1 MATNPDSQ
9 DSSSAAAGGMGF
21 LAHLIELRDR
31 LLRMV
36 LVLGVIFI
44 ILFPFAQDL
53 YEWLA
58 APVLSQT
65 SAGMIAT
72 GPIAPVFI
80 PYKVALL
87 AAFLIALPYI
97 FYQMWS
103 FVAPGLY
110 KHEKRLVVPL
120 IVSSVTLFYAGI
132 AFAYYLLLPMVFKVV
147 QAMTPE
153 GVAAMPDISS
163 YLDFVM
169 MIFIAFGFGFEMP
182 IATILVI
189 STGMISAKELGKKR
203 PYVIVGAFV
212 IGMVLTPPDII
223 SQIMLA
229 IPMWLLFELGLFLS
243 RFFKQELKAAGKA
256 REELDRLERDKIDKE
271 DTDKTKLAAGSSVA
285 AASAAAATSGDS
297 TADNA
302 PMWEDEDYI
311 YEDDDDVNLDDEEY
325 IPLTEEEMEAEL
337 DRIEAEEAEAEAEEA
352 TQETETPEED
362 TEETSEDKRKN
373 DEEEF
378 LKSKTPSKETNSL
391 MDDNNETNK
400 KNITTDWSPEDD
412 GP

>member
-1 MATNPDSQ
+1 MATNQDSQ
-9 DSSSAAAGGMGF
+9 DPSSAEAGSMGF

-31 LLRMV
+31 LLRIV

-65 SAGMIAT
+65 TAGMIAT

-132 AFAYYLLLPMVFKVV
+132 AFAYYLLLPMIFKVV

-153 GVAAMPDISS
+153 GVSAMPDISA

-182 IATILVI
+182 IATILII

-203 PYVIVGAFV
+203 PYVVVGAFV
-212 IGMVLTPPDII
+212 IGMLLTPPDII

-243 RFFKQELKAAGKA
+243 RFFKQELKAASNA
-256 REELDRLERDKIDKE
+256 RAELDKLERDKMDKE
-271 DTDKTKLAAGSSVA
+271 DAHTAKLAARSSVA
-285 AASAAAATSGDS
+285 AAATASAQGNAN
-297 TADNA
+297 NA

-311 YEDDDDVNLDDEEY
+311 YEDDDGVNLDEEDY

-337 DRIEAEEAEAEAEEA
+337 DRIEAAEAEEEA
-352 TQETETPEED
+352 REAALEKDKASSIKNTQTSDSTN
-362 TEETSEDKRKN
+362 TSEPTAD
-373 DEEEF
+373 DENSN
-378 LKSKTPSKETNSL
+378 SK
-391 MDDNNETNK
+391 DA
-400 KNITTDWSPEDD
+400 
-412 GP
+412 

>member
-1 MATNPDSQ
+1 MATNQESQ

-36 LVLGVIFI
+36 LVLGVVFI

-58 APVLSQT
+58 APVLNQT

-87 AAFLIALPYI
+87 AAFLISLPYI

-103 FVAPGLY
+103 FIAPGLY

-120 IVSSVTLFYAGI
+120 IVSSVTLFYTGI
-132 AFAYYLLLPMVFKVV
+132 AFAYYLLLPMIFKVV

-153 GVAAMPDISS
+153 GVAAMPDISA

-182 IATILVI
+182 IATILII

-203 PYVIVGAFV
+203 PYVVVGAFV
-212 IGMVLTPPDII
+212 IGMLLTPPDII

-256 REELDRLERDKIDKE
+256 REEVDRLERDKMDKE
-271 DTDKTKLAAGSSVA
+271 DADAAKLAAGSSVA
-285 AASAAAATSGDS
+285 AATAAAATSSDS
-297 TADNA
+297 SADDA
-302 PMWEDEDYI
+302 PMWEDDKYT
-311 YEDDDDVNLDDEEY
+311 YEDDNDVNLDDEDY
-325 IPLTEEEMEAEL
+325 VPLTEEEMDAEL
-337 DRIEAEEAEAEAEEA
+337 DRIEAEEAEQDARDRNTSKPSPSADEGNADA
-352 TQETETPEED
+352 DSSQNNNKD
-362 TEETSEDKRKN
+362 T
-373 DEEEF
+373 
-378 LKSKTPSKETNSL
+378 KSK
-391 MDDNNETNK
+391 
-400 KNITTDWSPEDD
+400 
-412 GP
+412 

>member
-1 MATNPDSQ
+1 MANNQDSQ
-9 DSSSAAAGGMGF
+9 DSPVAAAGMGF

-31 LLRMV
+31 LLRIV
-36 LVLGVIFI
+36 LVMGVVFI

-53 YEWLA
+53 YAWLA
-58 APVLSQT
+58 DPVLSQT
-65 SAGMIAT
+65 SDGMIST

-87 AAFLIALPYI
+87 AAFLISLPYI
-97 FYQMWS
+97 FYQVWS

-120 IVSSVTLFYAGI
+120 IVSSVGLFYAGI

-153 GVAAMPDISS
+153 GVMAMPDISA

-182 IATILVI
+182 IATILII
-189 STGMISAKELGKKR
+189 STGMISAKDLGKKR
-203 PYVIVGAFV
+203 PYVVVGAFV
-212 IGMVLTPPDII
+212 IGMLLTPPDII

-243 RFFKQELKAAGKA
+243 RFFKQELKSASKA
-256 REELDRLERDKIDKE
+256 REELDRLEREKMDKE
-271 DTDKTKLAAGSSVA
+271 DADAAKLAAGSSVV
-285 AASAAAATSGDS
+285 AASAAAASGNSAADDS
-297 TADNA
+297 
-302 PMWEDEDYI
+302 PMWEDDDYT

-325 IPLTEEEMEAEL
+325 IPLTEEEMDAEL
-337 DRIEAEEAEAEAEEA
+337 DRIEAEEAE
-352 TQETETPEED
+352 QETLEANAD
-362 TEETSEDKRKN
+362 NANLVS
-373 DEEEF
+373 DEENSTDSAPIEKGDIESKPN
-378 LKSKTPSKETNSL
+378 KS
-391 MDDNNETNK
+391 D
-400 KNITTDWSPEDD
+400 
-412 GP
+412 

>member
-1 MATNPDSQ
+1 MATNQDSQ
-9 DSSSAAAGGMGF
+9 ESSSTEAGGMGF

-53 YEWLA
+53 YQWLA
-58 APVLSQT
+58 APVLSQA
-65 SAGMIAT
+65 SGGMIAL

-87 AAFLIALPYI
+87 AAFFIALPYI

-120 IVSSVTLFYAGI
+120 IVSSVGLFYTGI

-153 GVAAMPDISS
+153 GVMATPDISA

-189 STGMISAKELGKKR
+189 STGMISAKDLGKKR
-203 PYVIVGAFV
+203 PYVVVGAFI
-212 IGMVLTPPDII
+212 IGMLLTPPDII
-223 SQIMLA
+223 SQVMLA

-256 REELDRLERDKIDKE
+256 REELDRLEREKMDKE
-271 DTDKTKLAAGSSVA
+271 EANTAKLAAGSTVA
-285 AASAAAATSGDS
+285 AASAAAASS
-297 TADNA
+297 SANADDA

-311 YEDDDDVNLDDEEY
+311 YEDDDDVNLDDDEY

-337 DRIEAEEAEAEAEEA
+337 DRIEAEEAEQEAREHADSDETTQDNHAKDSSTAA
-352 TQETETPEED
+352 TED
-362 TEETSEDKRKN
+362 QARA
-373 DEEEF
+373 
-378 LKSKTPSKETNSL
+378 
-391 MDDNNETNK
+391 DDPK
-400 KNITTDWSPEDD
+400 KDD
-412 GP
+412 V